1 MKALPDK
8 RTLATA
14 AALACLLPVS
24 WQARGECVPSIVVQ
38 RVNDEKF
45 DVTAVEGTSTGE
57 CMETEVHKDGDELRS
72 HTTTLPPDGNANS
85 PGQDTTMI
93 LNKEVWR
100 LDKKGGG
107 QKDHYG
113 QFGGEWPDDEHTRRL
128 PKPSMPIAF
137 AGVNARNQSFTAI
150 FQRKKGDG
158 LRVIAQMKA
167 YAEKLKARGFT
178 IASKEGEKAG
188 AQGYY
193 SYRAKNGAGYMVE
206 AICGAHSACGLSLF
220 TPETVRKR
228 EAKGTGKAR

>member
-57 CMETEVHKDGDELRS
+57 CMETEVHKDGDEVRS

-113 QFGGEWPDDEHTRRL
+113 QFGGEWPATNIRAVCRSRACLLRSRASMQEISPSPPYSRERRA
-128 PKPSMPIAF
+128 MAF
-137 AGVNARNQSFTAI
+137 ETS
-150 FQRKKGDG
+150 
-158 LRVIAQMKA
+158 
-167 YAEKLKARGFT
+167 
-178 IASKEGEKAG
+178 
-188 AQGYY
+188 
-193 SYRAKNGAGYMVE
+193 
-206 AICGAHSACGLSLF
+206 
-220 TPETVRKR
+220 PE
-228 EAKGTGKAR
+228 